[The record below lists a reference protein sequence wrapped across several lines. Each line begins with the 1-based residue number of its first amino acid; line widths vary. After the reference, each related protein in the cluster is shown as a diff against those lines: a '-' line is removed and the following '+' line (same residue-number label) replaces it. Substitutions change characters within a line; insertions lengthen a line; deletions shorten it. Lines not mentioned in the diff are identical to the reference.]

1 MLDLSWAKEFNQ
13 YGAASKAIVN
23 GGARMLEFLS
33 IITLASCL
41 SVATVSL
48 PVSAEMLV
56 LTPRGNPRQLDGTIF
71 GASTSAFSERLL
83 GDPTKIAALRTM
95 AIGLD
100 RFPGG
105 SDANF
110 YNWRTGLFEVPAD
123 ENSSR
128 YVQFWART
136 AAGIARRHPRGITL
150 EQFNEFSRRIGAQVI
165 LVPNFETSSIDD
177 QVQWFK
183 RLASESAV
191 PERIELGNEY
201 YLGMGNDPASMARWP
216 DQPTSMR
223 IIKYYADALR
233 PYFPP
238 HVKLAVQSAAG
249 AAQGRRGRFGQ
260 RVAQWDDNLRPE
272 AWFDAVTVH
281 LYPRLGEATGNP
293 DATTTPPTPEN
304 AMPRLKAMMARVDE
318 GMDQLLLGV
327 ERRVP
332 GKEIWVTEWNPRG
345 GTPFRQ
351 GDEVEPLSPAMRLL
365 TTARMAMVFLRHP
378 SVTAAL
384 FFMFSFLQNDGHGM
398 FVSDGQGG
406 YLPVPTAVALRW
418 VNEATNAGGSFQRV
432 VQRGAIPVAGGGAR
446 DESYLAVE
454 GGLFQSGGRTT
465 LILENASADQFSLD
479 PATLVKHK
487 RPSHVEFMS
496 MPDLADTGRQP
507 ARIQTQNDG
516 GVITVMPYSLTRVQW

>member
-1 MLDLSWAKEFNQ
+1 M
-13 YGAASKAIVN
+13 
-23 GGARMLEFLS
+23 
-33 IITLASCL
+33 TLASCL
-41 SVATVSL
+41 VAAIVPL
-48 PVSAEMLV
+48 PVSAETLV

-71 GASTSAFSERLL
+71 GVSTSAFSERLL
-83 GDPTKIAALRTM
+83 DDPAKIAALRTM

-105 SDANF
+105 SNANF
-110 YNWRTGLFEVPAD
+110 YNWRTGLFEVPTD

-136 AAGIARRHPRGITL
+136 AAGIARRNPRGITL
-150 EQFNEFSRRIGAQVI
+150 EQYNEFSRGIGAQVI

-183 RLASESAV
+183 RLASEGAV

-223 IIKYYADALR
+223 IMKHYADTLR

-249 AAQGRRGRFGQ
+249 AAEGRRGRFGQ

-272 AWFDAVTVH
+272 PWFDAVIVH
-281 LYPRLGEATGNP
+281 LYPRLGEVTGNP
-293 DATTTPPTPEN
+293 HAGTTPPTPEN
-304 AMPRLKAMMARVDE
+304 ALPRLKAMMARVDE
-318 GMDQLLLGV
+318 GMDQLLLGL

-351 GDEVEPLSPAMRLL
+351 GDEVEPLSPAMRML
-365 TTARMAMVFLRHP
+365 TTTRMAMVFLRHP

-384 FFMFSFLQNDGHGM
+384 FFMFSFLQNDRHGM
-398 FVSDGQGG
+398 FASDGQGG

-418 VNEATNAGGSFQRV
+418 VNEATNAGGSFQRL
-432 VQRGAIPVAGGGAR
+432 VQQGAIPVAGGGAR
-446 DESYLAVE
+446 DESYLPVE

-479 PATLVKHK
+479 PATLVRHML
-487 RPSHVEFMS
+487 PSHVECMS
-496 MPDLADTGRQP
+496 MPNLAGTDRLP
-507 ARIQTQNDG
+507 ARIQTQDAG
-516 GVITVMPYSLTRVQW
+516 GVITVRPYSFTRVQWGNREAEKSTPK